1 MLLFSQT
8 ADRIAATSKK
18 LAKTAILAEFFRSVS
33 VEDAAAAA
41 VFFSN
46 A

>member
-18 LAKTAILAEFFRSVS
+18 LAKTAILAEFLRFDVLDFR
-33 VEDAAAAA
+33 A
-41 VFFSN
+41 VP
-46 A
+46 ARLEER